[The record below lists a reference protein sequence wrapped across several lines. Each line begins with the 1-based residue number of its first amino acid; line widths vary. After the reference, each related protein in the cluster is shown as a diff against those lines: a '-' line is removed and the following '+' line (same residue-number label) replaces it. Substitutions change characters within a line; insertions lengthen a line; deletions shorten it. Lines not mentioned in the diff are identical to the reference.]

1 MTPSACRAAD
11 TRPGAPA
18 AFRHKP
24 AKKAHCPSAP
34 CGGPEM
40 PDKNVK
46 GKCARVAHFADFAVL
61 SESSQV
67 STSDLSRKAQ
77 TVPRL
82 SHGVT
87 IRYTK
92 FHPFGKHNTVGESD
106 KHHFPAKTPVR
117 AKPDRLTPVALRA
130 KRPLIAPSRP
140 SSSRLPCAPVS
151 PASPVGCAHGHVADV
166 PGVQGR
172 LEAWKFR
179 GLEAWLSRW
188 GSAPHPYNSSVARL
202 PGALFSV
209 AVEGLRFRR
218 CTFCSPFSGAALA
231 APPLPGRGAAPHS
244 QSANLLCVLCA
255 PLCSL

>member
-1 MTPSACRAAD
+1 MGQGSGCLPRLAALKHTPGRARRASA
-11 TRPGAPA
+11 TSPQK
-18 AFRHKP
+18 RHTALPHFVEALRK
-24 AKKAHCPSAP
+24 
-34 CGGPEM
+34 
-40 PDKNVK
+40 PDKDAR
-46 GKCARVAHFADFAVL
+46 GKCARVAHFADFAAL

-67 STSDLSRKAQ
+67 STNDLSRKAQ

-166 PGVQGR
+166 PGVQGQ
-172 LEAWKFR
+172 LEVWKL
-179 GLEAWLSRW
+179 GIVLSR
-188 GSAPHPYNSSVARL
+188 ACRAL
-202 PGALFSV
+202 CFLFSV
-209 AVEGLRFRR
+209 LWG
-218 CTFCSPFSGAALA
+218 ALA
-231 APPLPGRGAAPHS
+231 PLPLPGRGAAPHS
-244 QSANLLCVLCA
+244 QSANLLCALCA

>member
-1 MTPSACRAAD
+1 MREE
-11 TRPGAPA
+11 
-18 AFRHKP
+18 
-24 AKKAHCPSAP
+24 SAP
-34 CGGPEM
+34 G
-40 PDKNVK
+40 
-46 GKCARVAHFADFAVL
+46 VAHFADFAAL

-67 STSDLSRKAQ
+67 STNDLSRKAQ
-77 TVPRL
+77 TEPRL

-92 FHPFGKHNTVGESD
+92 SIPFGKHNTVGESD
-106 KHHFPAKTPVR
+106 KRHFPAKTPVR

-188 GSAPHPYNSSVARL
+188 GSAPHPPSPVYR
-202 PGALFSV
+202 AL
-209 AVEGLRFRR
+209 
-218 CTFCSPFSGAALA
+218 CSPFSGAALA

-244 QSANLLCVLCA
+244 QSANLLCALCA